1 MSGPANAT
9 TNKKTG
15 SRFYE
20 WNGERFWSVTTVIGC
35 LDKPAI
41 PRWAAKRAA
50 EFAIENADSW
60 LALTRTGQTTAAVD
74 LIKNAPWRERDAAA
88 DVGTAVHKA
97 VELYTLGQ
105 SFPSWPEDVA
115 GHMVQ
120 FEKFLNAYEPEF
132 ELAEATLYH
141 RGHKW
146 AGTTDGVC
154 TFRKAPPQH
163 QFLIGKRAI
172 IDYKTSNEGRQGHG
186 IYPEVA
192 LQLNAYA
199 HGEFVGMPDGSEAE
213 LPEIEE
219 GAAVWLRPDK
229 WALVPVRIDDE
240 IYNAFRYVIEAFR
253 WATDI
258 APTVLGKAAT
268 AA

>member
-9 TNKKTG
+9 TSKGG
-15 SRFYE
+15 SRFYTWGE
-20 WNGERFWSVTTVIGC
+20 ERFWSVTTVIGC

-41 PRWAAKRAA
+41 PRWSAKRAA
-50 EFAIENADSW
+50 EFAVEHADSW
-60 LALTRTGQTTAAVD
+60 LALARTGQKTAAVD

-105 SFPSWPEDVA
+105 SFPTWADDVA
-115 GHMVQ
+115 GHMAQ

-132 ELAEATLYH
+132 ELAEASVFH

-146 AGTTDGVC
+146 AGTLDGIC
-154 TFRKAPPQH
+154 TFKKAPKQH
-163 QFLIGKRAI
+163 ESLVGKRTI
-172 IDYKTSNEGRQGHG
+172 FDIKTSNEGRQGHG
-186 IYPEVA
+186 LYPEIA
-192 LQLNAYA
+192 LQLGAYSHA
-199 HGEFVGMPDGSEAE
+199 EFIGLPNGDEAPM
-213 LPEIEE
+213 PEIEA
-219 GAAVWLRPDK
+219 GAGLWLRPDK
-229 WALVPVRIDDE
+229 WAVVPVRVDDE
-240 IYNAFRYVIEAFR
+240 VYNAFRYIIEAFR

-258 APTVLGKAAT
+258 APAVLGKAAT